1 MTLSLPAKTRGLA
14 LALPLLAL
22 SCSGGDAPAD
32 GLDQLAGFIGSWT
45 GTQDFAADDSS
56 VPATYEIKREG
67 DKMVWEFSSE
77 FAGGF
82 TGRAETTWDAEAAV
96 YRETWTDSMAP
107 EPTTSTG
114 TWDAETATMTA
125 EMKDASNTSG
135 IDPEVMLDYIY
146 ETVLE
151 EDHFEMAMTIIM
163 DTGQA
168 QTVMWLRMDRQA
180 DG

>member
-1 MTLSLPAKTRGLA
+1 MTLSLPATTRGLA

-22 SCSGGDAPAD
+22 SCSGGEAAPE
-32 GLDQLAGFIGSWT
+32 GLDHLAGFVGSWT
-45 GTQDFAADDSS
+45 GTQDFASDDSS
-56 VPATYEIKREG
+56 FPATYEIKREG

-77 FAGGF
+77 FAGGY

-125 EMKDASNTSG
+125 EMKAPSNE
-135 IDPEVMLDYIY
+135 DPEVMLDYIY

-151 EDHFEMAMTIIM
+151 EDYFEMAMTIIM
-163 DTGQA
+163 DTGQE
-168 QTVMWLRMDRQA
+168 QTVMWLRMDRKA